1 MENEKSR
8 IKEQLEEQF
17 KIERRILL
25 VYCLYCILFTSVT
38 MRGGWPLW
46 LAAVIDVSWLAGF
59 VIHMAGVRNYQFR
72 ACFMA
77 GMIQIQIVM
86 WSVCIGSLS
95 MAIPVLAAFTVALG
109 LYGIPE
115 LMYIS
120 VASVTFLNFY
130 HILIVRSIDFT
141 SGNTA
146 IQTVLEIAAVYFIIY
161 AIRILNK
168 KQLEDVEKQMD
179 VIESLKGAERS
190 KDDFLANISHEIR
203 TPINTICGMSEI
215 VLREELSDEVRTDV
229 YSIQAAGRNLLSI
242 VSDVLDFS
250 ELQSGK
256 MALAEETY
264 NITSTVNDVIN
275 MSMAHKVKKQIEL
288 IVDCDANLPS
298 GLHGDE
304 QKIRRI
310 ILNLMDN
317 ALKFTEEGCVSI
329 CINFRKTD
337 YGINLVVCVR
347 DTGIGL
353 TEENV
358 EKLFTS
364 FNQIDAKRSRKE
376 GGIGLGLAI
385 SQAMVEKMGG
395 FITVS
400 SEYGSGSEFQFAI
413 PQEVVDHTP
422 IAVVREPERL
432 NVAVYINMEQFDRIE
447 IRDEYDRVI
456 RHMIGQLK
464 VKSHFCQNLAELKR
478 RAEREIFSH
487 IFISMV
493 EYEEARNF
501 FDKLSGMTKVIMI
514 LDRLDDERIQ
524 NEKIYRLY
532 KPLFILPIVMIL
544 NEEKIIQGMDENC
557 YHHGRFAA
565 PDVNVLAVDDNLMNI
580 RVLEG
585 LLRPYKIK
593 LSMATSGAE
602 ALDKIDSMNYDLI
615 FMDHMMPQM
624 DGIETMHRIRQKQ
637 GNYFKKIPIIALT
650 ANAIGGMREVFLG
663 EGFQDFMS
671 KPIELS
677 VLERVLRRNLPQ
689 EKMMRA
695 EEEREK
701 AAGKAAKEYGK
712 AVREGAI
719 VHEKPRYAETEEYE
733 EAVNAEAE
741 MHEIQK
747 CSESDEREPVTCAA
761 GVKNAEKADQRISG
775 KSLCIEAGIQ
785 ETEPRTDLPSER
797 FHEQM
802 GIKYCGGLENYIE
815 ILKITYRSGED
826 YKAKLQKCFDGQD
839 WKNYTIYVH
848 ALKSSM
854 INIGAEQ
861 LAGLAKELEL
871 AGRQDDET
879 FILEHHD
886 AMMQEYAQVLLAI
899 KKSRII
905 DPCGQAEAGNR
916 VTVTDMEI
924 ENTAEVKMGKAAT
937 TVHLE
942 PIEDAQLDQYAAAF
956 EEAAFAF
963 DEDAMMSAAQ
973 HLMQCSYRGHSLQEP
988 MERVMKKVRMSD
1000 YMSASEIIFNIKKEF
1015 FVSYR

>member
-8 IKEQLEEQF
+8 IKEQLEEQV

-329 CINFRKTD
+329 CVNFRKTD

-400 SEYGSGSEFQFAI
+400 SEYGSGSEFQFTI

-501 FDKLSGMTKVIMI
+501 FDKISGMTKVIMI

-532 KPLFILPIVMIL
+532 KPFFILPIVMIL

-689 EKMMRA
+689 EKMMR
-695 EEEREK
+695 
-701 AAGKAAKEYGK
+701 
-712 AVREGAI
+712 
-719 VHEKPRYAETEEYE
+719 
-733 EAVNAEAE
+733 
-741 MHEIQK
+741 IQK
-747 CSESDEREPVTCAA
+747 YSESDEREPVTCAA
-761 GVKNAEKADQRISG
+761 GVKNAEKVDQRISG
-775 KSLCIEAGIQ
+775 KSLCIEADIQ
-785 ETEPRTDLPSER
+785 ETAPRTGLPPER

-815 ILKITYRSGED
+815 ILKITYRSGEE
-826 YKAKLQKCFDGQD
+826 YKAKLQKCFDRQD

-886 AMMQEYAQVLLAI
+886 AMIQEYAQVLLAI

-905 DPCGQAEAGNR
+905 DPYGQAEAGNR
-916 VTVTDMEI
+916 AAVTDMEI
-924 ENTAEVKMGKAAT
+924 ENTAEVKMGKAVT

-942 PIEDAQLDQYAAAF
+942 PIEDEQLDQYAAAF

-1000 YMSASEIIFNIKKEF
+1000 YMSASEMIFNIKKDF
-1015 FVSYR
+1015 FVSDRDS